1 MENRTFMSLV
11 LTGGV
16 LAISG
21 AAILVRLAE
30 AAPPVIAFYRMAFS
44 TLLLA
49 PAAWLEL
56 RHSSLNRRQVG
67 LMAVAGVFLALHFLL
82 WMTSLE
88 YTSVTS
94 SVVLVTT
101 QPLFVCILS
110 ALILKEIPP
119 RQIWYGLVLAI
130 GGSMVIAFGQGIG
143 GESRFLGNMMALGG
157 AVMAACYFLVG
168 RVVRRDVSLATYSA
182 VVYGF
187 SSVVLLFFVLIQ
199 GLPLAGYPASTWWSL
214 FFLALFPTVIG
225 HTALN
230 WALKYLPT
238 AVVSVSILGEPFG
251 ASVLAYFILKEI
263 PTWGEMAGGFLILA
277 GIFLVWWANAHIRDS
292 DNCGNT
298 NS

>member
-1 MENRTFMSLV
+1 MELENRTFMSFV

-16 LAISG
+16 LAISC
-21 AAILVRLAE
+21 AAILIRLAE

-44 TLLLA
+44 ALLLG
-49 PAAWLEL
+49 PAAWLEM
-56 RHSSLNRRQVG
+56 RRSSLTKRQVG

-110 ALILKEIPP
+110 ALILKETPP
-119 RQIWYGLVLAI
+119 RQVWYGLALAI
-130 GGSMVIAFGQGIG
+130 GGSMVIALGQGGG
-143 GESRFLGNMMALGG
+143 GESRLLGNMMALGG

-187 SSVVLLFFVLIQ
+187 SAVVLWFL
-199 GLPLAGYPASTWWSL
+199 LPQ
-214 FFLALFPTVIG
+214 
-225 HTALN
+225 
-230 WALKYLPT
+230 
-238 AVVSVSILGEPFG
+238 
-251 ASVLAYFILKEI
+251 
-263 PTWGEMAGGFLILA
+263 
-277 GIFLVWWANAHIRDS
+277 
-292 DNCGNT
+292 
-298 NS
+298 